1 MYSQSFTPSEL
12 YRCATQAERRN
23 SGLQKEELIEA
34 IGVELGNSIAE
45 GTYRFQIKQ
54 IWDLYLN
61 GQGKRSMAYLCQN
74 LVLRKLHK
82 NIKRIYAVQQAD
94 RNSIVKQ
101 MKLLLSENVEMRIV
115 RLDVRHFYE
124 SIDRQRII
132 EKLIDDAR
140 LSYHSLMLL
149 QSLFNDPAIVAGTGL
164 PRGLGI
170 SAALSELYM
179 KYFDLEFKK
188 LEGVYYYARFVDDI
202 IVFCSSEA
210 SKVLA
215 WNYAGEELKKIG
227 LELNEEKSYS
237 LDPNQLGTDF
247 TYLGYTFKKNGNHLS
262 VTIAQKKQNVIKT
275 RLTRA
280 FVRYSKDH
288 DFDLLKLRIKFL
300 TGNFTLYNP
309 HTLLPIKVGI
319 YFNYRMA
326 NDVKALKDL
335 DAYYQRLL
343 HCRTGRLGGAI
354 ALSRLHMKELEK
366 YSFDF
371 GYKNHVNHHFTTDQM
386 AKIANC
392 WK

>member
-1 MYSQSFTPSEL
+1 MYTQSFTPSEL
-12 YRCATQAERRN
+12 YRCTTQAERRN

-34 IGVELGNSIAE
+34 IGTELGNTIAE

-54 IWDLYLN
+54 YWDLYLN
-61 GQGKRSMAYLCQN
+61 GQGKRTMAYLCQN

-94 RNSIVKQ
+94 RNTIVKQ
-101 MKLLLSENVEMRIV
+101 MKLLLAENVEMRIV

-124 SIDRQRII
+124 SIDRQRIL
-132 EKLIDDAR
+132 EKMIDDAR

-149 QSLFNDPAIVAGTGL
+149 QSLFSDPTIATGTGL

-188 LEGVYYYARFVDDI
+188 IEGVYYYARFVDDI

-210 SKVLA
+210 SKDLA
-215 WNYAGEELKKIG
+215 WKYAGEELSKIG
-227 LELNEEKSYS
+227 LQLNQEKSYS
-237 LDPNQLGTDF
+237 LDPSQPGTEF
-247 TYLGYTFKKNGNHLS
+247 TYLGYTFKKNGKGVEVN
-262 VTIAQKKQNVIKT
+262 IAQKKLNVIKT
-275 RLTRA
+275 RLTKS
-280 FVRYSKDH
+280 FVRYSKEH

-326 NDVKALKDL
+326 TDVRALKDL
-335 DAYYQRLL
+335 DIYYQRLL
-343 HCRTGRLGGAI
+343 HCRTGSLGGSI
-354 ALSRLHMKELEK
+354 ALTRLQVKELEK

-371 GYKNHVNHHFTTDQM
+371 GYYNHVNHHFTTDQM

-392 WK
+392 WR

>member
-12 YRCATQAERRN
+12 YRSATQAERRN

-34 IGVELGNSIAE
+34 IGAELGNTIAE
-45 GTYRFQIKQ
+45 GSYRFHIKQ

-82 NIKRIYAVQQAD
+82 NIRRIYAVQQAD

-188 LEGVYYYARFVDDI
+188 IEGVYYYARFVDDI

-227 LELNEEKSYS
+227 LELNEEKTYS
-237 LDPNQLGTDF
+237 LDPNQLGTEL
-247 TYLGYTFKKNGNHLS
+247 TYLVRCNIKK
-262 VTIAQKKQNVIKT
+262 
-275 RLTRA
+275 
-280 FVRYSKDH
+280 
-288 DFDLLKLRIKFL
+288 
-300 TGNFTLYNP
+300 
-309 HTLLPIKVGI
+309 
-319 YFNYRMA
+319 FNI
-326 NDVKALKDL
+326 
-335 DAYYQRLL
+335 
-343 HCRTGRLGGAI
+343 G
-354 ALSRLHMKELEK
+354 
-366 YSFDF
+366 
-371 GYKNHVNHHFTTDQM
+371 
-386 AKIANC
+386 
-392 WK
+392 

>member
-12 YRCATQAERRN
+12 YRSATQAERRN

-34 IGVELGNSIAE
+34 IGAELGNTIAE
-45 GTYRFQIKQ
+45 GTYRFHIKQ

-124 SIDRQRII
+124 SIDRQHII

-188 LEGVYYYARFVDDI
+188 IEGVYYYARFVDDI

-237 LDPNQLGTDF
+237 LDPNQLGTEF

-326 NDVKALKDL
+326 NDVMALKDL

>member
-1 MYSQSFTPSEL
+1 MYTQSFTPTEL
-12 YRCATQAERRN
+12 YRCTTQAERRN

-34 IGVELGNSIAE
+34 IGAELGNTIVA

-54 IWDLYLN
+54 YWDLYLN
-61 GQGKRSMAYLCQN
+61 GQGKRTMAYLCQN
-74 LVLRKLHK
+74 LVLRKLRK

-94 RNSIVKQ
+94 RNTIVKQ
-101 MKLLLSENVEMRIV
+101 MKLLLAENVEMRIV

-124 SIDRQRII
+124 SIDRQRILT
-132 EKLIDDAR
+132 KLVDDTR

-170 SAALSELYM
+170 SAVLSELYM
-179 KYFDLEFKK
+179 KYFDLDFKK
-188 LEGVYYYARFVDDI
+188 IEGVYYYARFVDDI

-215 WNYAGEELKKIG
+215 WKYAGEELNKIG
-227 LELNEEKSYS
+227 LQLNKEKSYS
-237 LDPNQLGTDF
+237 LDPSLPGAEF
-247 TYLGYTFKKNGNHLS
+247 TYLGYTFKKIGNRLS
-262 VTIAQKKQNVIKT
+262 VTIAQNKLKVIKT
-275 RLTRA
+275 RLTRT

-288 DFDLLKLRIKFL
+288 NFDLLKLRIKFL

-319 YFNYRMA
+319 YFNYKMA
-326 NDVKALKDL
+326 NDVRALKDI

-354 ALSRLHMKELEK
+354 ALTKPQVKDLEK

-371 GYKNHVNHHFTTDQM
+371 GYYHHVNHHFTTDQM

-392 WK
+392 WR

>member
-1 MYSQSFTPSEL
+1 MYTQSFTPTEL
-12 YRCATQAERRN
+12 YRCTTQAERRN

-34 IGVELGNSIAE
+34 IGAELGNTIVA

-54 IWDLYLN
+54 YWDLYLN
-61 GQGKRSMAYLCQN
+61 GQGKRTMAYLCQN

-94 RNSIVKQ
+94 RNTIVKQ
-101 MKLLLSENVEMRIV
+101 MKLLLAENVEMRIV

-124 SIDRQRII
+124 SIDRQRILT
-132 EKLIDDAR
+132 KLVDDTR

-170 SAALSELYM
+170 SAVLSELYM
-179 KYFDLEFKK
+179 KYFDLDFKK
-188 LEGVYYYARFVDDI
+188 IEGVYYYARFVDDI

-215 WNYAGEELKKIG
+215 WKYAGEELNKIG
-227 LELNEEKSYS
+227 LQLNKEKSYS
-237 LDPNQLGTDF
+237 LDPSLPGAEF
-247 TYLGYTFKKNGNHLS
+247 TYLGYTFKKIGNRLS
-262 VTIAQKKQNVIKT
+262 VTIAQNKLKVIKT
-275 RLTRA
+275 RLTRT

-288 DFDLLKLRIKFL
+288 NFDLLKLRIKFL

-319 YFNYRMA
+319 YFNYKMA
-326 NDVKALKDL
+326 NDVRALKDI

-354 ALSRLHMKELEK
+354 ALTKPQVKDLEK

-371 GYKNHVNHHFTTDQM
+371 GYYHHVNHHFTTDQM

-392 WK
+392 WR

>member
-1 MYSQSFTPSEL
+1 MYSQSFSPAEL

-23 SGLQKEELIEA
+23 SGLLKDELIEA
-34 IGVELGNSIAE
+34 IGAELGNTIAE
-45 GTYRFQIKQ
+45 CTYHFQIKQ
-54 IWDLYLN
+54 NWDLYLN
-61 GQGKRSMAYLCQN
+61 GQGNRTMAYLCQN

-94 RNSIVKQ
+94 RNTIVKQ
-101 MKLLLSENVEMRIV
+101 MKLLLAENVEMRIV

-124 SIDRQRII
+124 SIDRRRIF
-132 EKLIDDAR
+132 EKMIDDAR

-149 QSLFNDPAIVAGTGL
+149 QSLFSDPTIATGTGL

-188 LEGVYYYARFVDDI
+188 IEGVYYHARFVDDI
-202 IVFCSSEA
+202 IVFCSSET
-210 SKVLA
+210 SKELA
-215 WNYAGEELKKIG
+215 WKYAGGELSKIG
-227 LELNEEKSYS
+227 LQLNQEKSYS
-237 LDPNQLGTDF
+237 LDPSQPGTEF
-247 TYLGYTFKKNGNHLS
+247 TYLGYTFKKNGKEVE
-262 VTIAQKKQNVIKT
+262 VTIAQKKLNVIKT
-275 RLTRA
+275 RITKS

-326 NDVKALKDL
+326 TDVRALKYL
-335 DAYYQRLL
+335 DIFYQRLL

-354 ALSRLHMKELEK
+354 ALTRLHMKELEK
-366 YSFDF
+366 YSFEF
-371 GYKNHVNHHFTTDQM
+371 GYYNHVNHHFTTDQM
-386 AKIANC
+386 AKITNC